1 MGNWRKYIGFNLFK
15 GHKVIREKDAFAAG
29 HLYADKHPGFFKVK
43 ETREIDGVVIGC
55 EWLDPSM
62 ITLPIDAWQEG
73 YKQAVRDQR
82 KLMREEYDRDGSIG

>member
-15 GHKVIREKDAFAAG
+15 GHKVIREKDAFAASQ
-29 HLYADKHPGFFKVK
+29 LYGDKHPGFFKVK
-43 ETREIDGVVIGC
+43 ETWKIDGVGIGC

-62 ITLPIDAWQEG
+62 ITPPIDAWREG

-82 KLMREEYDRDGSIG
+82 KLMREEYQ

>member
-15 GHKVIREKDAFAAG
+15 GHKVIRERDAFAASQ
-29 HLYADKHPGFFKVK
+29 LYGEKHPEFFKVK
-43 ETREIDGVVIGC
+43 ETRHIDGVVIYS

-62 ITLPIDAWQEG
+62 ITRPTDAWMEG

-82 KLMREEYDRDGSIG
+82 KLMREEYNNGNIH